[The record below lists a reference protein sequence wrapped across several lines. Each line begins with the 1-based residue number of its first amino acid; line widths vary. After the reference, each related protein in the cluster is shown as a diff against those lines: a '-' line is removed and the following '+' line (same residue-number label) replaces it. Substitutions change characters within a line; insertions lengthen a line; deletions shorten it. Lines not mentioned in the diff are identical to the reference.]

1 MTCFRNGIHH
11 DNYRV
16 GEETIRGELEED
28 GGAPC
33 SDPGTAQ
40 AGRDAQEIG
49 GARWSVVRPL
59 LCKIEII
66 IA

>member
-1 MTCFRNGIHH
+1 MC
-11 DNYRV
+11 
-16 GEETIRGELEED
+16 EETVRRELEED
-28 GGAPC
+28 GGAPG

-66 IA
+66 IASI